1 MRMHRLLA
9 ATVCAAA
16 VASPA
21 TMADDHFTPQFTA
34 NVSAGWTH
42 FDNQRQFTEKEQYA
56 YGAEFRFD
64 PQWAAEITFVRGETK
79 AKYNPEG
86 TSSDRARYNEIR
98 VDGLYYVPTESP
110 WKPYAAAGI
119 GEAWF
124 NDVENT
130 RFGERDEVRMNAGGG
145 VRYVITDMVSVRGDL
160 RSFYG
165 FRDDTFDATAS
176 IGFGLSFQLD

>member
-21 TMADDHFTPQFTA
+21 VADSDFDPRFLA
-34 NVSAGWTH
+34 NVSVGWNY
-42 FDNQRQFTEKEQYA
+42 FDDDRQFTQKEQYA

-64 PQWAAEITFVRGETK
+64 PNWAAEVTFVRGETK
-79 AKYNPEG
+79 AKY
-86 TSSDRARYNEIR
+86 SDDSDRARYNEIR
-98 VDGLYYVPTESP
+98 IDGLYYFTRDFG
-110 WKPYAAAGI
+110 WQPYAAAGI

-124 NDVENT
+124 NEVEDT

-145 VRYVITDMVSVRGDL
+145 VRYIITDMVSVRGDL
-160 RSFYG
+160 RGFYG

-176 IGFGLSFQLD
+176 IGFGLAFRLD